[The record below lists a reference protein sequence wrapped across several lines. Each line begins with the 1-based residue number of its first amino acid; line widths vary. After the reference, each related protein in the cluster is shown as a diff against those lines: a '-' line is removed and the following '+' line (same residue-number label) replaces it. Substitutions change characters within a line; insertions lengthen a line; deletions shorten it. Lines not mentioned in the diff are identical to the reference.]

1 MHSPGKLLQEE
12 NNILRKH
19 LVFRS
24 GEYQQGNISRK
35 YIDKR
40 DKIKLILLPLG
51 FLIIKNSETII
62 MKVCYQNKSLCI
74 CIKYNKFIIV
84 RKCPMVVINILLL
97 FL

>member
-40 DKIKLILLPLG
+40 DKKTHFASAW
-51 FLIIKNSETII
+51 FLNNQK
-62 MKVCYQNKSLCI
+62 
-74 CIKYNKFIIV
+74 
-84 RKCPMVVINILLL
+84 
-97 FL
+97 